1 MADRDAEESDEPVDE
16 GSDKGDETEKSDVD
30 KSDTDTIDSAAKTDS
45 GEDSDAFWHWVCD
58 TDCEDDGVPP
68 IEPPIE
74 DEFESSLEDE
84 DGDGDLPSPPK
95 KEEDAALPEGEGDG
109 DDPSFA
115 GERADRAPA
124 DLRMQVEGGRL
135 LYYNARGKAKAKFV
149 AVCCPDGVLIHGDC
163 KKCRQAEVG
172 RGKDTGRPL
181 GFLLAWLAEA
191 EPSAEHDHRAE
202 TVRDY
207 PHAIRVFRRQLFA
220 ESDDPVA
227 ALMLS
232 KERKQRAGEPA
243 EPLGIR
249 R

>member
-1 MADRDAEESDEPVDE
+1 MSV
-16 GSDKGDETEKSDVD
+16 
-30 KSDTDTIDSAAKTDS
+30 
-45 GEDSDAFWHWVCD
+45 
-58 TDCEDDGVPP
+58 
-68 IEPPIE
+68 
-74 DEFESSLEDE
+74 
-84 DGDGDLPSPPK
+84 
-95 KEEDAALPEGEGDG
+95 
-109 DDPSFA
+109 A

-135 LYYNARGKAKAKFV
+135 LYYDARGNAKAKFV

-181 GFLLAWLAEA
+181 GFLLAWLAEGETSGA
-191 EPSAEHDHRAE
+191 HHHRTE

-207 PHAIRVFRRQLFA
+207 PHAIRDARRQDFA
-220 ESDDPVA
+220 ESDDPMA

-232 KERKQRAGEPA
+232 KEREQRAGEPA